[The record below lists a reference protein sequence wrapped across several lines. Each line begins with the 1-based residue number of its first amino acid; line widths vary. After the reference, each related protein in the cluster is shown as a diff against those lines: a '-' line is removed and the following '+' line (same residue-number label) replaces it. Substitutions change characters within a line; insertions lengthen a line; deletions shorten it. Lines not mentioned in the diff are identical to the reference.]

1 MALLFCRDDDGVGG
15 KHEGR
20 AVATL
25 QITPVGAVGSMGG
38 WGKEEEEEEEC
49 HTSQWGAPA

>member
-20 AVATL
+20 ALATL

-38 WGKEEEEEEEC
+38 WGKEEEC